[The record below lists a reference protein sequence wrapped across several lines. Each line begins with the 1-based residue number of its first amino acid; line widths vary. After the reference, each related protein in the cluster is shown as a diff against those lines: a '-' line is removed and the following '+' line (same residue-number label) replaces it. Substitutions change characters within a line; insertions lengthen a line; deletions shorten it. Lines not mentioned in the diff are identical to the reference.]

1 MANAFNA
8 LWFSSSWK
16 PTSSSYE
23 TQITFIRKK
32 YLSEMSKEITKK
44 LQIYSFETC
53 KDVRCKN
60 QLWIWLLLF
69 MIFTVL
75 YHVCGLFSV
84 NFEKS
89 LYLCLFRLKAWQNW
103 SKACVNLE
111 NFQTKSNNKL
121 ERFSS
126 TYFLI
131 FVGKAGASFKGDHS
145 IRQGLKVLQGQ
156 TL

>member
-1 MANAFNA
+1 MLSMHFGFPHRESQPLRRMKHKSLSLEKSICLRCQKKSRKNFKFILLRLVRMCDAKISYGFDFCFSWS
-8 LWFSSSWK
+8 LWF
-16 PTSSSYE
+16 
-23 TQITFIRKK
+23 
-32 YLSEMSKEITKK
+32 
-44 LQIYSFETC
+44 
-53 KDVRCKN
+53 
-60 QLWIWLLLF
+60 
-69 MIFTVL
+69 L
-75 YHVCGLFSV
+75 YNVCGLFSV